1 MAREKPGPS
10 VLNPVMEPSFWKTS
24 VLTDPVARDRASVS
38 SQSAPGSLL
47 VGNGHVGADEPLV
60 PDQAHHVR
68 EFLRRRLDA
77 YVARLDARGIQR
89 GLLHGRRFGMVD
101 GVADDGQSGGNGFV
115 GIERVFFIQKI
126 GQGVIGFH
134 GKIEERKLAFRIYY
148 GGNPA
153 DFKANAYM
161 FFPNG

>member
-1 MAREKPGPS
+1 
-10 VLNPVMEPSFWKTS
+10 
-24 VLTDPVARDRASVS
+24 
-38 SQSAPGSLL
+38 
-47 VGNGHVGADEPLV
+47 
-60 PDQAHHVR
+60 
-68 EFLRRRLDA
+68 
-77 YVARLDARGIQR
+77 
-89 GLLHGRRFGMVD
+89 MVD

-153 DFKANAYM
+153 GFQGKRISLIFSIM
-161 FFPNG
+161 ELTQGTWL